1 MSKDIPKEYHHYLDI
16 QSQSILQ
23 GGGAAQTDPARILGG
38 LLPQLF
44 PRHLRYGGSTLYR
57 RSQTFFLGLIAGQMF
72 CNGAWQVADYFT
84 GKTGNS
90 IFGF

>member
-16 QSQSILQ
+16 QSHSILQ
-23 GGGAAQTDPARILGG
+23 GGGQHKLT
-38 LLPQLF
+38 PQ
-44 PRHLRYGGSTLYR
+44 SD
-57 RSQTFFLGLIAGQMF
+57 FFLGLIAGQMF
-72 CNGAWQVADYFT
+72 CNGSWQVVDYFT